1 MFAQEPNIIAFYMM
15 YVLYKLQADNIHVL
29 NPLKL
34 NNEEISK
41 YLGEKNTDLRLHVS
55 ALVKQASNVGI

>member
-1 MFAQEPNIIAFYMM
+1 MFAQEPNIIAIYVM
-15 YVLYKLQADNIHVL
+15 YVLYKLQADNILVL

-41 YLGEKNTDLRLHVS
+41 YLEEKNTDLSYMYML
-55 ALVKQASNVGI
+55 LSNKHLM

>member
-34 NNEEISK
+34 NNKEISK
-41 YLGEKNTDLRLHVS
+41 YLREKNTD
-55 ALVKQASNVGI
+55 

>member
-15 YVLYKLQADNIHVL
+15 YVLYKLQADNILVL

-41 YLGEKNTDLRLHVS
+41 YLGEKNTDLNYMYL
-55 ALVKQASNVGI
+55 LLSNKHLM

>member
-1 MFAQEPNIIAFYMM
+1 MFAQEPNIIAFYVM
-15 YVLYKLQADNIHVL
+15 YVLYKLQADNILVL

-41 YLGEKNTDLRLHVS
+41 YLGEKNTDLSYMYL
-55 ALVKQASNVGI
+55 LLSNKHLM